1 MHQRSTNP
9 GDIVLIHVQ
18 GRAASFA
25 RVEAVRPHDRRGWY
39 YCDLLVLAV
48 PPQAVS
54 WILERA
60 QIDGADF
67 TMGGRPVRIE
77 RMPDIGALHSGPHA
91 DTPLDGAGP
100 LVARTAATSIPVRTN
115 GAAVAGAKA
124 APRRER
130 TRPVRATDGN
140 VVRLFPRKSPA

>member
-1 MHQRSTNP
+1 MHHRSTNP
-9 GDIVLIHVQ
+9 GDIVLVHVQ

-77 RMPDIGALHSGPHA
+77 RMPDVGVLHNGPRVDAALDDAEQLAPHA
-91 DTPLDGAGP
+91 SGRP
-100 LVARTAATSIPVRTN
+100 IPVRTN
-115 GAAVAGAKA
+115 GAVSPAAKT
-124 APRRER
+124 APRKER
-130 TRPVRATDGN
+130 TKPMREADGN